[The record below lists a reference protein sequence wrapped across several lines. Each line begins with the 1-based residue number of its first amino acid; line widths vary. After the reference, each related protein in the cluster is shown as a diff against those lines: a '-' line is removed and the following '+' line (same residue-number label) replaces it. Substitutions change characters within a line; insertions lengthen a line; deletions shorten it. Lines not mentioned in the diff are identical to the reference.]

1 MQGKAD
7 KRSDKSSLRPEHQG
21 SNYFDLLVDTAVDD
35 IAPYRAYIL
44 EITDGNHETAVRKN
58 HEIDLVERLW
68 LNYSQFCA
76 ILL

>member
-1 MQGKAD
+1 
-7 KRSDKSSLRPEHQG
+7 
-21 SNYFDLLVDTAVDD
+21 LLVDTAVDD